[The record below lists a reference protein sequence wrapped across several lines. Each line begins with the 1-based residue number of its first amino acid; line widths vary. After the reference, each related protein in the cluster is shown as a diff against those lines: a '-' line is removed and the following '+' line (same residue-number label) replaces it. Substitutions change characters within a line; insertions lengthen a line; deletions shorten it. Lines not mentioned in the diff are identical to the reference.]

1 MIEFGAS
8 PRGPI
13 GLVQAA
19 RVLALLRGRGH
30 VVPED
35 IRDLSADVLR
45 HRVVLSYDAL
55 SEGVSADQLLERV
68 LTAVPEAGADH
79 LMHEVPTVVGAR

>member
-1 MIEFGAS
+1 MSERRGLVSFVGLGPGDPALRSERAVHRLRDADVVFEGERAPVEAMIEFGAS

-30 VVPED
+30 VLPDDV
-35 IRDLSADVLR
+35 RDL
-45 HRVVLSYDAL
+45 
-55 SEGVSADQLLERV
+55 
-68 LTAVPEAGADH
+68 
-79 LMHEVPTVVGAR
+79 ARNYI